1 MGIGVVAKSHLQ
13 PPSTMFLQQIILK
26 ITISRFF
33 IRFNFLM
40 SFTCH
45 SHVIRMSFACACI
58 LPIFTRIPF
67 VCQSHGMVCHLYVT
81 RTYSYVTRMYLYVIR
96 MSAVCT
102 GMSSISHLYVLACH
116 PYVTHLWFYHE
127 PFNSDIL
134 YWVHL
139 FGIRRSFAI
148 DLFLN
153 VSFRTFYY
161 F

>member
-1 MGIGVVAKSHLQ
+1 MGIGVVAKNHLQ

-26 ITISRFF
+26 ITSPDSLYGLI
-33 IRFNFLM
+33 FL
-40 SFTCH
+40 CH

-67 VCQSHGMVCHLYVT
+67 VCQSYVMVCHLHVT
-81 RTYSYVTRMYLYVIR
+81 RMYSYVTRMYLYVIR
-96 MSAVCT
+96 MSTVCT
-102 GMSSISHLYVLACH
+102 GMSSICHLYVLVCH

-134 YWVHL
+134 YCVHL

-153 VSFRTFYY
+153 VLFRTFYY